1 MMNLVTA
8 GMVFGMVGEVAVTS
22 VGGAQAKPTAK
33 FLKAVAQVESGGNDW
48 LVGDKHLRQK
58 AYGRY
63 QIRQPVCDDYNRAHG
78 TNTRACDLRGPAKRA
93 LAEKICRWYLANT
106 RPKYPKRVGAVMT
119 AEERFART
127 WNGGPNGVRKPITKK
142 YWHKVERVLEKRK

>member
-1 MMNLVTA
+1 MNLWLT
-8 GMVFGMVGEVAVTS
+8 GMIAVT
-22 VGGAQAKPTAK
+22 VIGGTRAKPTVK

-78 TNTRACDLRGPAKRA
+78 TNICASDLRGQAKRGV
-93 LAEKICRWYLANT
+93 AEKICRWYVIIH
-106 RPKYPKRVGAVMT
+106 RPKYSNQKIAKRVMT
-119 AEERFART
+119 VEEVDART
-127 WNGGPNGVRKPITKK
+127 WNGGPNGVRKPATLK
-142 YWHKVERVLEKRK
+142 YWRKVERVLRKQKRS